1 MAEEHLN
8 TEKPDIELRR
18 RLDKIEALGLLLGN
32 QEWGA
37 PLEGKYYDKLGH
49 TIADLAMEAKEIVT
63 VQATSATS
71 RSMGNRDGAS

>member
-1 MAEEHLN
+1 MSWLKSHLN

-49 TIADLAMEAKEIVT
+49 TIADLAMEAKEIFENMPVPAK
-63 VQATSATS
+63 ATPE
-71 RSMGNRDGAS
+71 GGGE